1 MSTILKK
8 EPFQKK
14 EGTLLNKF
22 FKASIA
28 QTKAGEGHNKIT
40 KLTIQ
45 FL

>member
-8 EPFQKK
+8 NPSKK
-14 EGTLLNKF
+14 REGTLLNKF

-28 QTKAGEGHNKIT
+28 QTKTGEGHNKIT